1 MQVKKQQLKLDI
13 EQWTGS
19 KLAEEYMKAVYW
31 HPASLTYMQNISSK
45 ILGKMLKR
53 KLESRFAGININNLR
68 YADETTLRAESK
80 EELES
85 LLIKVKEESK
95 KPGLKLIIP
104 KTKIMD
110 PVQLLHGK

>member
-53 KLESRFAGININNLR
+53 KLESRFAGININNLS